1 MANVQVVIVDDDA
14 GYRETLELL
23 FSSVDGYA
31 VAGTFASPTAALA
44 AAGTEGHRWD
54 VAFMDVD
61 MPEMDGIEATR
72 RLKEVVADLK
82 VVILTVFEDPS
93 VILQAI
99 CAGADGYL
107 LKKSSDLDLLGQV
120 ELIQG
125 GGAPLTGGV
134 ARTLLALL
142 RDRVPASR
150 RPSVKLSPREEDVL
164 TLLVDGRS
172 YKQIAGDLDLSMDTV
187 RSYIRGLYR
196 KLQVQ
201 NAAAAV
207 TRALREGLVS

>member
-1 MANVQVVIVDDDA
+1 MANVQVVVVDDDA

-23 FSSVDGYA
+23 FSSAPGYA
-31 VAGTFASPTAALA
+31 LAGAFTSPPPALEAAREH
-44 AAGTEGHRWD
+44 GDDWD
-54 VAFMDVD
+54 VVFMDVD
-61 MPEMDGIEATR
+61 MPEMDGVEATR
-72 RLKEVVADLK
+72 RLKEVQPDLK

-107 LKKSSDLDLLGQV
+107 LKKSSDLDLLAQV
-120 ELIQG
+120 ELIHG

-134 ARTLLALL
+134 ARTLLDLL
-142 RDRVPASR
+142 RDRVPKSR
-150 RPSVKLSPREEDVL
+150 RPSVKLSPREEAVL
-164 TLLVDGRS
+164 GLLVEGNS
-172 YKQIAGDLDLSMDTV
+172 YKQIAAELSISIDTV

-201 NAAAAV
+201 NAASAV
-207 TRALREGLVS
+207 TRALRDGLV